1 MKTTS
6 NSLIEIALVVGISF
20 FGSFGSQMLSPQPAQ
35 AITWPEVGK
44 VFGIWSRYIE
54 DIQKTMYDQPQPNP
68 QPTPSIDPQAPTAP
82 PSNDLNQE
90 FESIIT
96 Q

>member
-6 NSLIEIALVVGISF
+6 KSLAKIAFGVGFSCLGF
-20 FGSFGSQMLSPQPAQ
+20 FGSQLLLPQPAQ

-44 VFGIWSRYIE
+44 IFGIWNRYIE
-54 DIQKTMYDQPQPNP
+54 DIQKTMYAQPQPNP
-68 QPTPSIDPQAPTAP
+68 QPTPSIDSQAPTAP
-82 PSNDLNQE
+82 PSNDLNPE

-96 Q
+96 N